1 MRISIDIFKCNFRRP
16 ILTNQS
22 SDPFLSPLITQAQ
35 VKHSKHQPASSLTLH
50 QICDVANG
58 RNMEDLLKAI
68 NEDKLDQC
76 LLLDAAQKEEF
87 RGGHIAGASN
97 LPHDSIS
104 QIMRRTSNYQKAI
117 VYVAGVKS

>member
-1 MRISIDIFKCNFRRP
+1 M
-16 ILTNQS
+16 
-22 SDPFLSPLITQAQ
+22 
-35 VKHSKHQPASSLTLH
+35 
-50 QICDVANG
+50 

-76 LLLDAAQKEEF
+76 LLLDVRSEEEF

-104 QIMRRTSNYQKAI
+104 SDNIDELQNYQKVI
-117 VYVAGVKS
+117 VY

>member
-1 MRISIDIFKCNFRRP
+1 M
-16 ILTNQS
+16 
-22 SDPFLSPLITQAQ
+22 
-35 VKHSKHQPASSLTLH
+35 
-50 QICDVANG
+50 

-76 LLLDAAQKEEF
+76 LLLDVRSEEEF

-104 QIMRRTSNYQKAI
+104 ADNVDELQNYQKVI
-117 VYVAGVKS
+117 VYCHMGGRAGIAQQILNNLGLNNVVCINENGMAHWFEQGYPTV